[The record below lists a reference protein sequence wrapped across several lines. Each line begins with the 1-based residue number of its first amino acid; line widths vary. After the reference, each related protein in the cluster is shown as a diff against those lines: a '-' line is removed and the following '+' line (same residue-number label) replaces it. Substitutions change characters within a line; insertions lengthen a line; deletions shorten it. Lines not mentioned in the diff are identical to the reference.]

1 MDVIR
6 VYEYSKI
13 SRVAARLT
21 KIFYKFIIP
30 RKKGS
35 IAMKYIKE
43 FGEFYE
49 LDYDMM
55 LEQMGCLF
63 DSEVL
68 SEPYYHEE
76 LQEWLPRGTY
86 VFLVDGVKEPDEE
99 DIMLEIL
106 DWQGVK
112 IYDIDEVKEELQAT
126 KQEDK
131 FYEFKRNIRIGQR
144 F

>member
-1 MDVIR
+1 
-6 VYEYSKI
+6 
-13 SRVAARLT
+13 
-21 KIFYKFIIP
+21 
-30 RKKGS
+30 
-35 IAMKYIKE
+35 MKYIKE
-43 FGEFYE
+43 FGTFYE

-76 LQEWLPRGTY
+76 LQEWIPQGTY
-86 VFLVDGVKEPDEE
+86 VFLVDGVKEPAEE

-106 DWQGVK
+106 DWKGIE
-112 IYDIDEVKEELQAT
+112 IYDIDEVQQDLRAT

-131 FYEFKRNIRIGQR
+131 FYEFKRNIRTGQR

>member
-1 MDVIR
+1 
-6 VYEYSKI
+6 
-13 SRVAARLT
+13 
-21 KIFYKFIIP
+21 
-30 RKKGS
+30 
-35 IAMKYIKE
+35 MKYIKE
-43 FGEFYE
+43 FGTFYE

-68 SEPYYHEE
+68 SEPYYHDE
-76 LQEWLPRGTY
+76 LHEWISQGTY
-86 VFLVDGVKEPDEE
+86 VFLVDGVKEPAEE

-126 KQEDK
+126 KQEDE
-131 FYEFKRNIRIGQR
+131 FYEFKRNIRTGQR

>member
-1 MDVIR
+1 
-6 VYEYSKI
+6 
-13 SRVAARLT
+13 
-21 KIFYKFIIP
+21 
-30 RKKGS
+30 
-35 IAMKYIKE
+35 MKYIKE